1 MPKNDATP
9 PLRGLSRRGMLS
21 GFGAMAATSA
31 FATEVARAGQGGR
44 RGPSRA
50 LDNHVTI
57 ERQRLDELA
66 AAQHAIFN
74 EKAALRPFDKALHG
88 ARFDVE
94 LYRITTNTRVPETG
108 EKVRVSGLLALP
120 VGAKGRIPV
129 VSWQHGTILS
139 FVQAPSNLTQLAAP
153 GYVMRENVDSA
164 ETLLNVHRLAAN
176 GYALIAADYLGKGP
190 YRGSRGEAYGVKEA
204 TVATCRDIL
213 EAALDA
219 MRQMG
224 LQPGPLFLNG
234 WSQGAL
240 NTQWLRQ
247 DLQRRHRPVVATAV
261 ESPFN
266 DLSEAFVFWAGR
278 QSYAGPDAAVYP
290 VVPGW
295 ASLGMII
302 ALGSYETYYRIDNLL
317 GAAIKPEFQ
326 ALARKFWSDYS
337 LEFDLRA
344 PFPTP
349 STLLVDGFFDR
360 YTAPQNSAFL
370 RRLAANRAT
379 YWDYDAPVRFFYG
392 LADEAIHP
400 AMARRPLGAG
410 GARVD
415 GVAVKG
421 ASHRATFLASLYG
434 SGDETEGRPDLLH
447 WFNSFLTRP

>member
-1 MPKNDATP
+1 MPQNDATLP
-9 PLRGLSRRGMLS
+9 PRGFSRRHLLS
-21 GFGAMAATSA
+21 GLGAAAATSA
-31 FATEVARAGQGGR
+31 LATEAARAGQGGK
-44 RGPSRA
+44 RGVSGA
-50 LDNHVTI
+50 LDNAVTI
-57 ERQRLDELA
+57 QRQRLDELA
-66 AAQHAIFN
+66 ATQHAIFN
-74 EKAALRPFDKALHG
+74 EKAVLRPFDKAQHG

-94 LYRITTNTRVPETG
+94 LYRITTNSRIAETG
-108 EKVRVSGLLALP
+108 ERVRVSGLLALP
-120 VGAKGRIPV
+120 VGATGRIPV

-139 FVQAPSNLTQLAAP
+139 YVQAPSNLTQIAAP

-164 ETLLNVHRLAAN
+164 ETLFNVHRLAAN

-190 YRGSRGEAYGVKEA
+190 YRGSRGEAYGVRDA
-204 TVATCRDIL
+204 TVGTCRDIL
-213 EAALDA
+213 EAGMDA
-219 MRQMG
+219 MRQRG

-247 DLQRRHRPVVATAV
+247 DLQRRRKPVVATAV
-261 ESPFN
+261 QSPFN

-278 QSYAGPDAAVYP
+278 QSYAGPGDAAYP
-290 VVPGW
+290 AVPGW

-302 ALGSYETYYRIDNLL
+302 ALGSYATYYRIDNLFDT
-317 GAAIKPEFQ
+317 AIKPEFQ

-337 LEFDLRA
+337 LEFAPGA

-379 YWDYDAPVRFFYG
+379 YWDYDSPVRFFYG

-434 SGDETEGRPDLLH
+434 AGDETDGRPDVLR
-447 WFNSFLTRP
+447 WFNSFLPRT